1 MKKYSLYLIAILFVT
16 ASCNKVIDVYP
27 TSNLYDQAFYQNADE
42 VNKALTGCY
51 NGMQKPLY
59 NEWEVT
65 ELRSD
70 NTLMGSPTSG
80 SSDNREFSDLDM
92 FMPATSHSGIYD
104 YWLNNYYNIYNINKV
119 MYNLAVNYH
128 PETGTITY
136 DSAHIPVTLDD
147 QKRMSSQASFIRAY
161 HYFNLVRLFGGV
173 FLIHTPLSPA
183 ESKFINR
190 SSEEETY
197 KLIIADLQNTID
209 NGSSLP
215 YASIN
220 VNDYG
225 RANTWAAKAMLAK
238 VYLTLNRK
246 AEAMVLLQ
254 DVINNSGYSL
264 QSTYSNVFSITNEMN
279 SEILFAIRYKSGKV
293 GLGSPF
299 ANLFAPSGSGQL
311 IVNGDGKGYNFV
323 ARELF
328 RKTQGGYDSS
338 LDVRC
343 KYNIGNYFGKYYPK
357 KHISN
362 VIYENDSESD
372 WPIIRYADV
381 LLMMAEAQGY
391 TPSSIALVNQVRAR
405 SGLLLYTSSTI
416 NSVAT
421 FEKAMADER
430 RYEFAF
436 ENQRWFDLIRFKT
449 TTTTLDPIAIMQ
461 NHFSN
466 MYPTYYSQYP
476 QPLSLTDLQ
485 NMVTP
490 EKILL
495 PIPQREID
503 INTTIVIP
511 QNPGY

>member
-1 MKKYSLYLIAILFVT
+1 M
-16 ASCNKVIDVYP
+16 
-27 TSNLYDQAFYQNADE
+27 YQ
-42 VNKALTGCY
+42 
-51 NGMQKPLY
+51 
-59 NEWEVT
+59 
-65 ELRSD
+65 
-70 NTLMGSPTSG
+70 
-80 SSDNREFSDLDM
+80 
-92 FMPATSHSGIYD
+92 
-104 YWLNNYYNIYNINKV
+104 
-119 MYNLAVNYH
+119 
-128 PETGTITY
+128 
-136 DSAHIPVTLDD
+136 
-147 QKRMSSQASFIRAY
+147 
-161 HYFNLVRLFGGV
+161 
-173 FLIHTPLSPA
+173 
-183 ESKFINR
+183 
-190 SSEEETY
+190 
-197 KLIIADLQNTID
+197 LIIADLQNTID
-209 NGSSLP
+209 NGSSLT

-225 RANTWAAKAMLAK
+225 RANVWTAKALLAK

-254 DVINNSGYSL
+254 DIINNSGYSL
-264 QSTYSNVFSITNEMN
+264 QSTYSDVFSTTNEMN

-311 IVNGDGKGYNFV
+311 IVNGDGRGLNFV
-323 ARELF
+323 AREMF

-338 LDVRC
+338 IDVRC

-362 VIYENDSESD
+362 VIYEDDSESD

-391 TPSSIALVNQVRAR
+391 TPESVSLINQVRAR
-405 SGLLLYTSSTI
+405 TGLALHTTSTI

-449 TTTTLDPIAIMQ
+449 TTTTLDPIVIIK

-466 MYPTYYSQYP
+466 MYSSYYSQYP
-476 QPLSLTDLQ
+476 QPLSLIDLQ

-490 EKILL
+490 EKLLL

>member
-1 MKKYSLYLIAILFVT
+1 MKKYSLYLISFIFIAT
-16 ASCNKVIDVYP
+16 GCNKIIDVYP
-27 TSNLYDQAFYQNADE
+27 TSNLYDQSFYQNADE

-59 NEWEVT
+59 NEWQVT

-104 YWLNNYYNIYNINKV
+104 YWLNSYYNIYNVNKV
-119 MYNLAVNYH
+119 MNNLAVNYH
-128 PETGTITY
+128 PDLGTLTY
-136 DSAHIPVTLDD
+136 DSAHIPVTLND

-173 FLIHTPLSPA
+173 FLIDKPLSPA
-183 ESKFINR
+183 ESKYINR
-190 SSEEETY
+190 SSVEETY

-209 NGSSLP
+209 NGSSST

-225 RANTWAAKAMLAK
+225 RANTWAAKALLAK

-246 AEAMVLLQ
+246 ADAILLLQ
-254 DVINNSGYSL
+254 DVMSNSGYSL
-264 QSTYSNVFSITNEMN
+264 QSTYSNVFSTTNEMN
-279 SEILFAIRYKSGKV
+279 SEILFAIRYKSGRV

-323 ARELF
+323 AKELF
-328 RKTQGGYDSS
+328 KKNQGGYDSS
-338 LDVRC
+338 LDIRC
-343 KYNIGNYFGKYYPK
+343 NYNIGNYFGKYYPK

-372 WPIIRYADV
+372 WPIIRFADV
-381 LLMMAEAQGY
+381 LLMMGEAQGY
-391 TPSSIALVNQVRAR
+391 TPASVTLINQVRAR
-405 SGLLLYTSSTI
+405 TGLALYTSSTI

-421 FEKAMADER
+421 FEKAMSNER
-430 RYEFAF
+430 RLEFAF
-436 ENQRWFDLIRFKT
+436 ENQRWFDLLRFKN

-461 NHFSN
+461 SHYSN
-466 MYPTYYSQYP
+466 MYSTYYSQYP

-485 NMVTP
+485 NMITP
-490 EKILL
+490 EKLLL

>member
-1 MKKYSLYLIAILFVT
+1 MKKITLYFLATMFIAT
-16 ASCNKVIDVYP
+16 GCNKVIDVYP
-27 TSNLYDQAFYQNADE
+27 TSNLYDQSFYQNADE

-104 YWLNNYYNIYNINKV
+104 YWLNNYYNIYNVNKV
-119 MYNLAVNYH
+119 MHNLAVNYH
-128 PETGTITY
+128 EDSGMLTY
-136 DSAHIPVTLDD
+136 DSANIPVSFED

-173 FLIHTPLSPA
+173 FLIHHPMTPS
-183 ESKFINR
+183 ESKYINR
-190 SSEEETY
+190 SSVEETY
-197 KLIIADLQNTID
+197 KFIIADLKNAID
-209 NGSSLP
+209 NGSTLP
-215 YASIN
+215 YGSIN
-220 VNDYG
+220 INDLG
-225 RANTWAAKAMLAK
+225 RANSWSAKALLAK

-246 AEAMVLLQ
+246 AEAIVLLQ
-254 DVINNSGYSL
+254 DVMTNSGYSL
-264 QSTYSNVFSITNEMN
+264 QAAYSDVFSTTNEMN
-279 SEILFAIRYKSGKV
+279 AEILFAIRYKSGKV

-323 ARELF
+323 SKEMF
-328 RKTQGGYDSS
+328 RKYQGGYDSS
-338 LDVRC
+338 LDVRF

-391 TPSSIALVNQVRAR
+391 TPASVALINQVRAR
-405 SGLLLYTSSTI
+405 SGLALHTSSTI
-416 NSVAT
+416 NSVET
-421 FEKAMADER
+421 FEKALSDER
-430 RYEFAF
+430 RFEFAF
-436 ENQRWFDLIRFKT
+436 ENQRWFDLVRFKT
-449 TTTTLDPIAIMQ
+449 TTTTLDPIAIIK
-461 NHFSN
+461 NHYSN
-466 MYPTYYSQYP
+466 MYSSYYSQYP

-485 NMVTP
+485 NMVTV
-490 EKILL
+490 EKLLL

-503 INTTIVIP
+503 INTTIVIT